1 MLAIMEAQSGLGQ
14 GSFRLRLGCRQGLGC
29 AGLQQGRG
37 TGGSVVQGA
46 NSGSGSSG
54 GGRGW
59 ETQGFAGRENVK

>member
-1 MLAIMEAQSGLGQ
+1 MLATMEAQSGLGQ
-14 GSFRLRLGCRQGLGC
+14 GSFRLRLGRRQGLGC

-46 NSGSGSSG
+46 NSGSGSG

>member
-1 MLAIMEAQSGLGQ
+1 MLATMEAQSGLGQ
-14 GSFRLRLGCRQGLGC
+14 GSGRLRLGCRQGQGC
-29 AGLQQGRG
+29 TGLRQGRG

-46 NSGSGSSG
+46 ISGSGSDG